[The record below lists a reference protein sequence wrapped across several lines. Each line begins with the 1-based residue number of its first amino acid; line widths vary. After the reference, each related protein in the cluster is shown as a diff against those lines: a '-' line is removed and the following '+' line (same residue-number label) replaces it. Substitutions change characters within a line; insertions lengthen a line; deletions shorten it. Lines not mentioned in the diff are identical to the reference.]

1 MTEECRLYGVNL
13 EELAE
18 TLGSGDA
25 NYLGELGRRYGARI
39 LELERDLT
47 PGAVAEALR
56 RWIYD
61 PVAQVGETAAGAA
74 LGAAFEILCGDAARR
89 ASAPMRLCGDH
100 PIPPVA
106 AMADDV
112 EALDVSLDF
121 DRLESRLGARK
132 TCGVVF
138 QTPGLRV
145 GHLSY
150 LELRRVRAA
159 LKAVSKE
166 LLQELPFFAGL
177 LPAVRL
183 AVRHELDLIVISG

>member
-1 MTEECRLYGVNL
+1 MTKECRLYGVNL
-13 EELAE
+13 EELAD

-25 NYLGELGRRYGARI
+25 AYLGEIALRHGAGI
-39 LELERDLT
+39 TDVERELT
-47 PGAVAEALR
+47 PGVIAEALR

-74 LGAAFEILCGDAARR
+74 LSRAFEILCADAARR
-89 ASAPMRLCGDH
+89 ASAPARLCGDR
-100 PIPPVA
+100 PIPSIA
-106 AMADDV
+106 ALADDV
-112 EALDVSLDF
+112 EALDVHLDF
-121 DRLESRLGARK
+121 DRLESRLGSRK

-159 LKAVSKE
+159 LKDVSKE
-166 LLQELPFFAGL
+166 LIRELPFFAGF

-183 AVRHELDLIVISG
+183 AVRHELDLVAISA

>member
-1 MTEECRLYGVNL
+1 MKEECRLYGVNL

-18 TLGSGDA
+18 TLGSGNDA
-25 NYLGELGRRYGARI
+25 YLGELARRYGARI
-39 LELERDLT
+39 AELEHELT
-47 PGAVAEALR
+47 AGAVTDALR

-74 LGAAFEILCGDAARR
+74 LGAAFELLCADAARQ
-89 ASAPMRLCGDH
+89 ASAPVRLGGDH
-100 PIPPVA
+100 PIPPISA
-106 AMADDV
+106 LADDV
-112 EALDVSLDF
+112 EALDVQLDF
-121 DRLESRLGARK
+121 DRLESRLGSRK

-159 LKAVSKE
+159 LKGVSKE
-166 LLQELPFFAGL
+166 LLQELPFFAGF

-183 AVRHELDLIVISG
+183 AVRYELDLIVFSG